1 MDISI
6 KFGKRMK
13 RLRLDKGM
21 SQGDLAKLLNV
32 HPTYISQI
40 ERGIWNISLK
50 NVEKIAKA
58 LGVSVNNLLK

>member
-21 SQGDLAKLLNV
+21 SQGNLAKILSV

-50 NVEKIAKA
+50 NVEKIARA